1 MTPRERMDLVLACQK
16 ADRIPFA
23 PAIYEHKAFL
33 LNKTPSEVGR
43 NEDLIVQAILK
54 EYEFYRPDFLTV
66 GLDVYNVEAEALG
79 CSIKYY
85 DDSPDVPG
93 VARHLCDGIDEVRAV
108 KPADPETAGRM
119 PIFLRAAERVHAKLG
134 REIYI
139 RGAVSGPFSLA
150 SELIGFENLLIAT
163 SEDPEIVGA
172 ALETAVR
179 AIGDFAEAF
188 LKRGIGVI
196 IFDSRAMPPLTS
208 PDIFEGQILP
218 HYQTLTARLKKA
230 GAAHL
235 PVIIGGD
242 TTSIAEL
249 LTRTGATQFLCDF
262 DADFETWRQACAAV
276 KAPFRANI
284 DARVVHRG
292 KPPEV
297 VELARQILAQGQDV
311 PGFILGTGVCG
322 YDTNPENIHG
332 VRRLVA
338 PD

>member
-1 MTPRERMDLVLACQK
+1 MTPRERMDLVLACK
-16 ADRIPFA
+16 SADRIPFA

-43 NEDLIVQAILK
+43 NEDLIVQAVLK
-54 EYEFYRPDFLTV
+54 EYAFYRPDFLTV

-79 CSIKYY
+79 CRIKYY

-93 VARHLCDGIDEVRAV
+93 VARHLCDGIDEVRAI
-108 KPADPETAGRM
+108 KPPDPERAGRM
-119 PIFLRAAERVHAKLG
+119 PIFLNAARRLHAELG

-163 SEDPEIVGA
+163 SEDPEIVDA
-172 ALETAVR
+172 ALSAAVQT
-179 AIGDFAEAF
+179 IGDFACAF

-208 PDIFEGQILP
+208 PEIFEGQILP
-218 HYQTLTARLKKA
+218 HYQRLTQRLKDA
-230 GAAHL
+230 GAEHL

-242 TTSIAEL
+242 TTSIAGL
-249 LTRTGATQFLCDF
+249 LTRTGAMQFLCDF
-262 DADFETWRQACAAV
+262 DADFETWRQACAAIP
-276 KAPFRANI
+276 APFRANI

-292 KPPEV
+292 TAAEV
-297 VELARQILAQGQDV
+297 VKLAEAILEKGRAV

-322 YDTNPENIHG
+322 YDTKPENILG
-332 VRRLVA
+332 VRKLVA
-338 PD
+338 AD

>member
-1 MTPRERMDLVLACQK
+1 MTPRERMDLVFACKK
-16 ADRIPFA
+16 ADRVPFA
-23 PAIYEHKAFL
+23 PAIYEHKAHL
-33 LNKTPSEVGR
+33 LGKTPSEVGR
-43 NEDLIVQAILK
+43 NEDLIVQAMLK
-54 EYEFYRPDFLTV
+54 EYEVYRPDLLTV

-79 CSIKYY
+79 CKIKFY

-93 VARHLCDGIDEVRAV
+93 VARHLCDGIDEVRAA
-108 KPADPETAGRM
+108 PRPDPEKDGRM
-119 PIFLRAAERVHAKLG
+119 PIFVRAAQRVNDKLG
-134 REIYI
+134 KEIYV

-163 SEDPEIVGA
+163 SEDTEIVRA
-172 ALETAVR
+172 ALEIATR
-179 AIGDFAEAF
+179 TIGDFAEAY
-188 LKRGIGVI
+188 LKRGIEVI

-218 HYQTLTARLKKA
+218 HYQALTGRLKKA
-230 GAAHL
+230 GAKHL

-262 DADFETWRQACAAV
+262 DADFEVWRQACENAH
-276 KAPFRANI
+276 APFRANI

-292 KPPEV
+292 TAAEV
-297 VELARQILAQGQDV
+297 VKLAEGILAKGRDV

-322 YDTNPENIHG
+322 YDTKRVNITS
-332 VRRLVA
+332 VRKLVD
-338 PD
+338 PN

>member
-1 MTPRERMDLVLACQK
+1 MDLVLACKK
-16 ADRIPFA
+16 ADRVPFA
-23 PAIYEHKAFL
+23 PAIYEHKAYL
-33 LNKTPSEVGR
+33 LGKTPSEVGR
-43 NEDLIVQAILK
+43 NEDLIVQAMFK
-54 EYEFYRPDFLTV
+54 EYETYRPDFLTV

-79 CSIKYY
+79 CTIKYY
-85 DDSPDVPG
+85 DDTPDVPG
-93 VARHLCDGIDEVRAV
+93 VARHLCDNIDEVRAV
-108 KPADPETAGRM
+108 KTVDPEFSGRM
-119 PIFLRAAERVHAKLG
+119 PIFIRAAQRVHEKLG
-134 REIYI
+134 REIHI

-163 SEDPEIVGA
+163 SEDPEIVNEALA
-172 ALETAVR
+172 AAVR
-179 AIGDFAEAF
+179 TIGDFAEGF

-208 PDIFEGQILP
+208 PDVFEGQILP
-218 HYQTLTARLKKA
+218 HYQALTSRLKKA
-230 GAAHL
+230 GAEHL

-262 DADFETWRQACAAV
+262 DADFETWREACANV
-276 KAPFRANI
+276 NAPFRANI

-292 KPPEV
+292 KSPEV
-297 VELARQILAQGQDV
+297 VELARQILAKGQNV

-332 VRRLVA
+332 VRRLVV